1 MAVANKKIVLKS
13 YVKGSPKETDMEVVA
28 TGTAPSKLPEGSA
41 AGSILVKNIYLSCDP
56 YMRGRMSR
64 PCTYIDE
71 FVLGEAMAGFGV
83 SKVLDSSHPEFK
95 AGDYVWGITGWEEY
109 SLIKD
114 PKIFFPIRHPD
125 LPLSYY
131 TGLLGMAG
139 LTAYVGFYDLCS
151 PKAGERVFVSAA
163 AGAVGQLV
171 GQFAKLMSCYVVG
184 SAGSDEKV
192 NLLKEKFGFDDAFNY
207 KNEEDLNL
215 TLKRLFPDGIDIYFD
230 NVGGA
235 TLDAA
240 LLNMRLRGRVACC
253 GMISQMN
260 LAGAF
265 DPLRNLITVIPR
277 RVRVEGFMVF
287 DHFHRYREFEDT
299 VTGYVR
305 EGKIAY
311 VEDVADGLESAPAAL
326 VGLFTGRNVG
336 KQVVAVG
343 TE

>member
-1 MAVANKKIVLKS
+1 MAEQIMVANKKIVLKN
-13 YVKGSPKETDMEVVA
+13 YVTGSPTEADMAVVA

-41 AGSILVKNIYLSCDP
+41 AGSILVNNLYLSCDP

-64 PCTYIDE
+64 PCSYIDE
-71 FVLGEAMAGFGV
+71 FVLGEAMVGFGV
-83 SKVLDSSHPEFK
+83 SKVVDSSHPEFR

-109 SLIKD
+109 SLIDD
-114 PKIFFPIRHPD
+114 PNKFFFFPIRHPD

-139 LTAYVGFYDLCS
+139 LTAYVGFYDFCS
-151 PKAGERVFVSAA
+151 PKPGERVFVSAA

-171 GQFAKLMSCYVVG
+171 GQFAKLMGCYVVG

-192 NLLKEKFGFDDAFNY
+192 NLLREKFGFDDALNY

-215 TLKRLFPDGIDIYFD
+215 ALKRCFPDGTDIYFD

-240 LLNMRLRGRVACC
+240 LLNMRLRGRVAAC

-260 LAGAF
+260 LPGNRL
-265 DPLRNLITVIPR
+265 DRCT
-277 RVRVEGFMVF
+277 
-287 DHFHRYREFEDT
+287 T
-299 VTGYVR
+299 
-305 EGKIAY
+305 
-311 VEDVADGLESAPAAL
+311 
-326 VGLFTGRNVG
+326 
-336 KQVVAVG
+336 
-343 TE
+343 